1 MKNKLTDIIRKK
13 YLLINKKENEIENIR
28 KEIDVLE
35 HKLMNE
41 QNNDV
46 RLVIMCA
53 PSYNYLSKHITEN
66 CISIDYDD
74 TNKCIRSCKQ
84 QIAFIKSLDIEK
96 ILNGNETKTLYT
108 VFSASLNYLGE
119 FVYNHPGLRNKIKIV
134 MYDEDLDG
142 QVTKYNSNGY
152 ILDWKMGFLD

>member
-1 MKNKLTDIIRKK
+1 MKKKLTDIISKK
-13 YLLINKKENEIENIR
+13 YSLIHKKENEIENIR

-35 HKLMNE
+35 KELMGE
-41 QNNDV
+41 QDNDV

-53 PSYNYLSKHITEN
+53 PSNLYLSKHITEN
-66 CISIDYDD
+66 RISIDYDD

-84 QIAFIKSLDIEK
+84 QIAFIESLDIEK

-108 VFSASLNYLGE
+108 VFSASLRYIGE
-119 FVYNHPGLRNKIKIV
+119 FVYNHPELRNKIKIV

-142 QVTKYNSNGY
+142 KETKYNSKGY
-152 ILDWKMGFLD
+152 ILDWRIGFLD

>member
-1 MKNKLTDIIRKK
+1 MKKKLTDIINKK
-13 YLLINKKENEIENIR
+13 YSLIHKKENEIENIR

-35 HKLMNE
+35 QELMSE
-41 QNNDV
+41 QDNDV

-53 PSYNYLSKHITEN
+53 PSNLYLSKHITEN

-74 TNKCIRSCKQ
+74 TNKCVRSCKQ
-84 QIAFIKSLDIEK
+84 QIAFIESLDIEK

-119 FVYNHPGLRNKIKIV
+119 FVYNHPELRNKIKIV

-142 QVTKYNSNGY
+142 QVTKYNSQGY
-152 ILDWKMGFLD
+152 ILDWRIGFLD